1 MCICVCS
8 ITQSCPTLCD
18 LMDCSPPTRL
28 LCPWDFPGKNTGV
41 HCHFSPPRILP
52 NPGIKP
58 VSPASPALADGFF
71 TTVLPGQ
78 PRYRVYSGRHKE
90 YTQEY
95 RHFQSYKAVLVIG
108 TITLVNRAKEL
119 YRGLWEYLKW

>member
-1 MCICVCS
+1 MCTCVCS

-18 LMDCSPPTRL
+18 LMDWSPPTRL
-28 LCPWDFPGKNTGV
+28 LCPWNFPGRNTGV
-41 HCHFSPPRILP
+41 RCHFFSSRD
-52 NPGIKP
+52 
-58 VSPASPALADGFF
+58 SS
-71 TTVLPGQ
+71 Q
-78 PRYRVYSGRHKE
+78 PRDQTWVSCISCIGRWILYHCATWAAQAQSILTHKE

-108 TITLVNRAKEL
+108 AITSVNRVKEL